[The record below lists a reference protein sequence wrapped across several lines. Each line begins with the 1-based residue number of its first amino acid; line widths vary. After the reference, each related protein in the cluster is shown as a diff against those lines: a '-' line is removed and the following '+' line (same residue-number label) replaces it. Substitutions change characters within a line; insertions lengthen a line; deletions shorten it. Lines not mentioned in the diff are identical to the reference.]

1 MPDATSSP
9 SPGGRWSA
17 RTGRGKATTPQYH
30 GHDLRPA
37 LYDSLLFSVASRC
50 ARCLGPG
57 KPVLSASETFVYTDR
72 LFQKDKLLRKVAPL
86 PRLLRGDGAAL
97 AAEGGIVTD
106 YIPALP
112 PQSLRDS
119 SPQGGADSYA
129 SRHFL
134 AFPWGKVV
142 RQDRKGEAHH
152 PQYHGHDLRPAL
164 YDSLLFS
171 VTSRCARCLG
181 PGEPIPMPDA
191 TSSPSPGGRWS
202 ARTGRGKPT
211 TPQYRRPS
219 PARCANGA
227 SALMKALS
235 VSGLRAHRKGRGG
248 GPAASAQIAA
258 PSTTPSSPSR

>member
-152 PQYHGHDLRPAL
+152 PSVPQAVPGPLRKRCKRP
-164 YDSLLFS
+164 YEGSFSLRAAGTPEGS
-171 VTSRCARCLG
+171 W
-181 PGEPIPMPDA
+181 
-191 TSSPSPGGRWS
+191 RWS
-202 ARTGRGKPT
+202 RSFRANSGAINNPFEPKPVKAHTRGASERGARTGRL
-211 TPQYRRPS
+211 RC
-219 PARCANGA
+219 PA
-227 SALMKALS
+227 
-235 VSGLRAHRKGRGG
+235 
-248 GPAASAQIAA
+248 
-258 PSTTPSSPSR
+258 